1 MDDFRDVFG
10 LLVCQVLVRWSRP
23 ITTCPTDL
31 IASLSL
37 SHWLAKFSLQLLVVF
52 PLIPLVNML
61 QQPGGEVAHK
71 VPLLFTITA
80 APAPLKILADGDLLS
95 IVPVDDDDD
104 VLEGGG
110 EDGGSSQVPCPGV
123 DR

>member
-1 MDDFRDVFG
+1 MSVMLEGMLFLPD
-10 LLVCQVLVRWSRP
+10 LVRWSRP
-23 ITTCPTDL
+23 ITSCPTDL
-31 IASLSL
+31 LASLSL
-37 SHWLAKFSLQLLVVF
+37 SHWLAKVSLLALVVF
-52 PLIPLVNML
+52 PLIPPSNKLR
-61 QQPGGEVAHK
+61 QPGGEVAHK
-71 VPLLFTITA
+71 VPLFVTITA
-80 APAPLKILADGDLLS
+80 APDPLKILADGDLLS

>member
-1 MDDFRDVFG
+1 MSVMFLG
-10 LLVCQVLVRWSRP
+10 MLVCPILVRWSRP

-37 SHWLAKFSLQLLVVF
+37 SHWLAKFSLQSLVVF

-61 QQPGGEVAHK
+61 RQPGGEVAHK
-71 VPLLFTITA
+71 VPLLFTSTV
-80 APAPLKILADGDLLS
+80 APDPLNILADGDVLS
-95 IVPVDDDDD
+95 LVPVDDDDD

>member
-1 MDDFRDVFG
+1 MPD
-10 LLVCQVLVRWSRP
+10 LVRWSRP
-23 ITTCPTDL
+23 ITSCPTDL
-31 IASLSL
+31 LASLSL
-37 SHWLAKFSLQLLVVF
+37 SHWLAKVSLLALVVF
-52 PLIPLVNML
+52 PLIPPSNKLR
-61 QQPGGEVAHK
+61 QPGGEVAHK

>member
-1 MDDFRDVFG
+1 MMSVMFSG
-10 LLVCQVLVRWSRP
+10 MLVCPILVRWSRP
-23 ITTCPTDL
+23 ITSCPTDL

-61 QQPGGEVAHK
+61 RQPGGEVAHK
-71 VPLLFTITA
+71 VPLLFTSTV
-80 APAPLKILADGDLLS
+80 APDPLNILADGDVLS
-95 IVPVDDDDD
+95 LVPVDDDD

-110 EDGGSSQVPCPGV
+110 EDGGSSQVPYPGV